1 MDEMTPSRP
10 YLLRAFYDW
19 LLDNELT
26 PHLLV
31 NAQVPH
37 TMVPRQYVKD
47 GQIVLNIAPRAV
59 VGLQM
64 DNEAVSFSA
73 RFGGAP
79 FQVYIPMAAIVAVQA
94 RENGAGTFFPP
105 EPAYE
110 AWLAAASEEGEVAG
124 PPPEREESQPST
136 GKKGKPNLRII
147 K

>member
-1 MDEMTPSRP
+1 MSPSRP

-31 NAQVPH
+31 NADVPH
-37 TMVPRQYVKD
+37 TTVPRQYVKD

-73 RFGGAP
+73 RFGGSP
-79 FQVYIPMAAIVAVQA
+79 FQVYIPMAAVVAVQS

-105 EPAYE
+105 EPAYDE
-110 AWLAAASEEGEVAG
+110 WLAAGGDPEVAADAEA
-124 PPPEREESQPST
+124 PPEMDEAQPSA
-136 GKKGKPNLRII
+136 KKGKPTLRVI